1 MRNHACFSR
10 IIERGVKYEPVNFRA
25 YFRVIIV
32 VSHARVLA
40 PLLTSSM
47 ENADCS

>member
-1 MRNHACFSR
+1 MRNHACLSR
-10 IIERGVKYEPVNFRA
+10 IVERGVKYERANFCA
-25 YFRVIIV
+25 CFRVIIA